1 MNHGDARPPSSHP
14 LLPAHYWFVLACV
27 ALLVAADLPQSY
39 WGHPEGLALEVQLLL
54 GLGAIGF
61 AMAARSTGSAA
72 RFLARL
78 TAIMIGLGLAGVSA
92 EAATRWMFRDVT
104 TAADSRSFFSRS
116 TESVRFNERGF
127 RERDVPEQKPA
138 GTYRIAVLG
147 DSLTFGNG
155 LEVHQR
161 YSNIL
166 DATLHE
172 GFEVLN
178 FGIPGDNTPQHLEV
192 LRERA
197 LDTRPDFVLLQWFIN
212 DIEGNDVS
220 HRPQPLPLIPLPDV
234 HRWLNRHSAFYSLAN
249 MRWAGVQVMMGMLPS
264 YSEYLRE
271 RTGDPKGDDARRES
285 ALLRQI
291 IATATRSGARFGMV
305 LFPDFGEDMGPAYP
319 YAFLHERVMATC
331 KETGVT
337 CLDLRDTFA
346 RVHDRRSLWVSPFDH
361 HPSQRA
367 NEMAAV
373 KILEAFRSEWATR

>member
-1 MNHGDARPPSSHP
+1 MSHGDAPQPSSRT
-14 LLPAHYWFVLACV
+14 LLPKHYWFVLACV

-39 WGHPEGLALEVQLLL
+39 WRHPEGLALEVQLLL
-54 GLGAIGF
+54 GLGALGF
-61 AMAARSTGSAA
+61 AMAARTTGSGA
-72 RFLARL
+72 RLLARL
-78 TAIMIGLGLAGVSA
+78 TAILIALGVAGDAA

-116 TESVRFNERGF
+116 SESVQFNKRGF
-127 RERDVPEQKPA
+127 RERDVPDTKPP

-155 LEVHQR
+155 LEAHQR

-166 DATLHE
+166 DATMHE

-178 FGIPGDNTPQHLEV
+178 FGIPGDNTPQHLDV

-197 LDTRPDFVLLQWFIN
+197 LALQPDFGLLQWFIN
-212 DIEGNDVS
+212 DIEGDDLA
-220 HRPQPLPLIPLPDV
+220 HRPQPWPLVPVPDV

-249 MRWAGVQVMMGMLPS
+249 MRWAGMQVMMGLVPS
-264 YSEYLRE
+264 YSAYLRD
-271 RTGDPKGDDARRES
+271 RAGDPKSDDARRDDR
-285 ALLRQI
+285 LLRQI
-291 IATATRSGARFGMV
+291 AATAQRSGARFGMV

-319 YAFLHERVMATC
+319 YAFLHERVLAFC
-331 KETGVT
+331 RESGVT

-361 HPSQRA
+361 HPSARA

-373 KILEAFRSEWATR
+373 KILEAFRPEWATR